1 MVERILL
8 QDRELWSQPG
18 FAYAT
23 KTNNTGRNQGRRSYS
38 PTSYKMAS
46 KMTLLQPVLGAG
58 AQSNRQLKYEIIERL
73 LRTPDTDVTSR
84 TLKEMMNLYQELLDK
99 NLSDK
104 SSVQAQNPP
113 QQ

>member
-84 TLKEMMNLYQELLDK
+84 TLKEMMKGEMATMAK
-99 NLSDK
+99 
-104 SSVQAQNPP
+104 VGNPQREEGVSFFP
-113 QQ
+113 D